1 MQKVKRKSTDNDGS
15 PQKKKKV
22 TFTGPKVENKKKSD
36 LKVKDGKVKFDKDK
50 TKTFKKFNK
59 NDLNKNLSKKKPLTS
74 KSEGEKPKWSEMK
87 KEKKT
92 LRTERRKAKAT
103 AEIFE
108 ISHKAK
114 LLAAQIQRK
123 VVKPDFRM
131 KACKELHSLIKGQ
144 YKSIALTHD
153 LSRVIQV
160 LLKHS
165 PEDVKNEITE
175 ELMDIMVPMMRS
187 KYANHSVK
195 RILKYGTDYIR
206 HEVIKKLFGHIV
218 SLASHTISAPVLDY
232 AYGEFATKKE
242 KIHMQ
247 QEFYGDMYKNSK
259 DNKVKTLSDAYKN
272 SPEMK
277 SAILQSCKANIQKI
291 LDKNLHDGE
300 LLHSVLYDY
309 IRECSSEDR
318 VELISTLSPLIVPLS
333 NSLPGVNAAS
343 MCLWQGTNKDKKT
356 ILKVVKEHVV
366 PLSKHKTGY
375 RLLIAIFDS
384 VDDTVLV
391 KKVIVS
397 TLANNIKDIAN
408 DHWGNMTLRWL
419 VKPKDPTVFHPTF
432 TKFLEEGLKSG
443 TSKKDAD
450 LRVSELG
457 EAILP
462 ALKADIESDASFWLS
477 SKTTLLLVVALLSV
491 ESSKTIVEAL
501 AKAICQLDWKV
512 KVNDEEVLAIED
524 AGIHMCLKK
533 LAILDKTASDSL
545 GEAIC
550 DNIDDD
556 TLKVW
561 LSSNRG
567 SFFVLKLI
575 ENNNEE
581 ISSKLKKK
589 TKNYL
594 NILKQQSSEGAKLLL
609 LCLKK

>member
-36 LKVKDGKVKFDKDK
+36 LKVKDGKVKFVK

-594 NILKQQSSEGAKLLL
+594 NILKQQSSEGANLLL